1 MIKLLILILSALV
14 VLPHPVS
21 GQTTSTYAIQVETF
35 KEPQKAVKKTESLK
49 KKGLDAFWREMRP
62 TGKAARYVVY
72 IGSYESLDAAQKE
85 ARRLKTE
92 GVLADYS
99 IRTLKTADQTR
110 PPQGQKDPAPQ

>member
-49 KKGLDAFWREMRP
+49 KKGLEAFWRETRP
-62 TGKAARYVVY
+62 TGKAASTSSTS
-72 IGSYESLDAAQKE
+72 GAMNPGT
-85 ARRLKTE
+85 RLRKKP
-92 GVLADYS
+92 D
-99 IRTLKTADQTR
+99 D
-110 PPQGQKDPAPQ
+110 